1 MRIYVVDDETVTARL
16 IASIL
21 TKAGHEV
28 SAFADGSLAWEAYS
42 AEPVPL
48 VVTDWM
54 MPQMSGIEL
63 CKKIRGYCGAVYTN
77 VIVVTNLSFSEH
89 ASDAFEAGADDM
101 LGKPLDP
108 QVLLGRVA
116 ATQRGQLA
124 QAELALRQCLDI
136 CQRSLGPEHG
146 GLLEALKA
154 LCEVSRQQRSY
165 VRCRAFVRRQIA
177 IAKASF
183 GPSDPR
189 TLELLKEL
197 DAFTAIEDRM

>member
-1 MRIYVVDDETVTARL
+1 MRIYVVDDEPVTVRL
-16 IASIL
+16 IASTL

-28 SAFADGSLAWEAYS
+28 STFADGSLAWEAYS
-42 AEPVPL
+42 ADPVPL

-54 MPQMSGIEL
+54 MPEMSGIEL
-63 CKKIRGYCGAVYTN
+63 CKKIRGYHGGVYTN
-77 VIVVTNLSFSEH
+77 VILVTTLSVAEH

-101 LGKPLDP
+101 LGKPLEP

-136 CQRSLGPEHG
+136 CQRSLGPEHE
-146 GLLEALKA
+146 GLIEALKA
-154 LCEVSRQQRSY
+154 LSEVSRQQRSY
-165 VRCRAFVRRQIA
+165 VRCRAFIRRQIS
-177 IAKASF
+177 IAKESF

-189 TLELLKEL
+189 TRELLKEL
-197 DAFTAIEDRM
+197 DAFTALEDRM